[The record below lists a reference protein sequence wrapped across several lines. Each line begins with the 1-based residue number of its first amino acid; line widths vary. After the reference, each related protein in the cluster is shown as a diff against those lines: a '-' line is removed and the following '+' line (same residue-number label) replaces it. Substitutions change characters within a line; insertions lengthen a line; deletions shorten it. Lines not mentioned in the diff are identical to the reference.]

1 MGKKKKD
8 LAAAAEALGVPTDM
22 ARAGKEWGHLFG
34 SIFEEISKASNGAV
48 PHEQVFYMAQTIFT
62 TLLAQYKNDT
72 FDGESPMP
80 APDWYGAPRP
90 ARPRKKSKRKK

>member
-48 PHEQVFYMAQTIFT
+48 PSEQIFYMAQTIFT

-72 FDGESPMP
+72 FDGESPMDDP
-80 APDWYGAPRP
+80 YGYVPVKIR
-90 ARPRKKSKRKK
+90 RKPKRKK